1 MTRPGAPLSSLLSR
15 AMTLIP
21 RSAPS
26 GDATDARVLDAALRV
41 LARRGTREATMDDI
55 AAEAGVGRTTLFR
68 RYTGKDQL
76 FERALARDIG
86 RILADLADRFTE
98 VTDPTEQVVLGF
110 LTGLGLGDHIL
121 FRDADPLRRA
131 ELIQALGQGDPS
143 PITLAFTAIRA
154 NIGKAQADGKIPLRD
169 PDAQADALVHLIIGY
184 LATPSHAID
193 LTDPAAAE
201 RVARAAVAPILTGTI
216 D

>member
-1 MTRPGAPLSSLLSR
+1 
-15 AMTLIP
+15 MTLLP
-21 RSAPS
+21 QPASS
-26 GDATDARVLDAALRV
+26 NDATDARVLDAALRV

-86 RILADLADRFTE
+86 RILTGLADRFTE

-110 LTGLGLGDHIL
+110 LTGLSLGEHVL

-143 PITLAFTAIRA
+143 PITSAFEAIRA
-154 NIGKAQADGKIPLRD
+154 NIGKAQAAGKIPVRD

-184 LATPSHAID
+184 LATPHRAID
-193 LTDPAAAE
+193 LADPEAAE

>member
-1 MTRPGAPLSSLLSR
+1 MTRPGAPLGSLLSR
-15 AMTLIP
+15 AMTLLP
-21 RSAPS
+21 QPASS
-26 GDATDARVLDAALRV
+26 NDATDARVLDAALRV

-86 RILADLADRFTE
+86 RILTGLADRFTE

-110 LTGLGLGDHIL
+110 LTGLSLGEHVL

-143 PITLAFTAIRA
+143 PITSAFEAIRA
-154 NIGKAQADGKIPLRD
+154 NIGKAQAAGKIPVRD

-184 LATPSHAID
+184 LATPHRAID
-193 LTDPAAAE
+193 LADPEAAE